1 MEGAII
7 GIEAWLVEGV
17 AETLP
22 WVELSTIEKGCAS
35 LSGICSGTR
44 RDSVSVNST
53 WGVCP
58 SDGCACS
65 DVDVKW
71 LKCVVHY
78 GNGVGRC
85 STVSCRKRGRK
96 RWKKV
101 KNDNHEQ
108 ENNILRLRMPKRWK
122 RPFEGAAAMATL
134 ILV

>member
-7 GIEAWLVEGV
+7 RIESRLVEGV

-35 LSGICSGTR
+35 LGGICSGTR
-44 RDSVSVNST
+44 CDCVSIASIGSVRP
-53 WGVCP
+53 C
-58 SDGCACS
+58 DGCACR

-96 RWKKV
+96 RWKKA

-134 ILV
+134 ISV